1 MTNADMMLE
10 LELRGEDMELLV
22 AVDGVLRPI
31 VRVEDD
37 SQGTYIIVDALAT
50 AQEEW

>member
-1 MTNADMMLE
+1 MTNTDMMLE
-10 LELRGEDMELLV
+10 LELRGDMELLV

-37 SQGTYIIVDALAT
+37 SQGTYIIVDSLAS